1 MTILELNESTGE
13 SRSTV
18 LGQDVLAREKLQHV
32 VPAGT
37 WFGLYPNVRP
47 EYSVVGC
54 TVAPGFDFDDFDIAS
69 RADLHSKF
77 PSAAANVERLTVGLP

>member
-1 MTILELNESTGE
+1 MGNPLDYWREMCVLFQTVRSMTILELNKSTGE

-37 WFGLYPNVRP
+37 
-47 EYSVVGC
+47 
-54 TVAPGFDFDDFDIAS
+54 
-69 RADLHSKF
+69 
-77 PSAAANVERLTVGLP
+77 